1 MSTVTYFPLQ
11 QILKWEYMQENMT
24 TKLLNELGGERPVQK
39 RNLTYLEKQKRC
51 QKIHIHS
58 IYAHMNLHSEA
69 FADKNM
75 FTRPFFPCQLTV
87 CHVFVKYG
95 AWGTGEE
102 AHKSHDGWKRNW
114 PFSATRVR
122 SISHSLDEGFDILT
136 VWRKTHGLRVSTT
149 HETLNRHYIRSHV

>member
-1 MSTVTYFPLQ
+1 MKVHAGKYEYYLVNWGKGLSKNENEDLT
-11 QILKWEYMQENMT
+11 LKKKN
-24 TKLLNELGGERPVQK
+24 KIGAK
-39 RNLTYLEKQKRC
+39 RFTFT
-51 QKIHIHS
+51 
-58 IYAHMNLHSEA
+58 HMNLHSEA

-122 SISHSLDEGFDILT
+122 SISHSLAEGFDILT
-136 VWRKTHGLRVSTT
+136 VWRKTHGLR
-149 HETLNRHYIRSHV
+149 LNNT

>member
-1 MSTVTYFPLQ
+1 
-11 QILKWEYMQENMT
+11 
-24 TKLLNELGGERPVQK
+24 
-39 RNLTYLEKQKRC
+39 
-51 QKIHIHS
+51 
-58 IYAHMNLHSEA
+58 MNLHSEA

-122 SISHSLDEGFDILT
+122 SISHSLAEGFDILT